1 MICKVNPP
9 VQNWQQGKF
18 TVALALCPP
27 IHKRYNHHVITQ
39 AALQRDTPPRWV
51 LPAILLAFTC
61 LVALT
66 SRTIPPFEG
75 PDSPE
80 HFAYVIW
87 LAEGKGFPPQGAA
100 AWNTPLQQE
109 ASQPPLYYALAA
121 AALRLAGISQFDRQP
136 LRNPHFPSDAPGHLP
151 DNKNVLIHTP
161 QLPPWQDG
169 WGPIYLARL
178 VSWLSGLLL
187 LLSIYGLARET
198 LPTAAAFPVIA
209 ALVAALNP
217 QVIFQSSIISNDI
230 AAAAASALTL
240 WLWARLMQRGPTPRR
255 AVVLGAALG
264 LAALTKTNTLVL
276 IAPVALGLLW
286 LWRRAPAARRRL
298 FLAAL
303 LTAAAALLVG
313 GWWYLRAWLLWGS
326 PFGLDTHC
334 YAIWAYCDD
343 LTRRPSPLAQW
354 REVYYSF
361 WAAFGWGN
369 IKPPAWVYAAL
380 TLILLPAGIGW
391 FKLLRRW
398 RSRYGWRSRPLTSP
412 DVLLLLLTLTLLLQM
427 AALELWMRQVTAP
440 HGRLLFPALGAVALL
455 LALGWQAGGRLLP
468 PLALSALACL
478 SLGSWVGLIRPAYA
492 PPRLLSAAEVA
503 LQITQPLDW
512 RFGDLAVLMGV
523 EPLVDTV
530 NAGTPL
536 PLRLCWRTLSQSTAN
551 QSIFVQLVGP
561 ENEIIASR
569 RTYPGLGS
577 FPTSQWPVGVQ
588 FCDLVRV
595 EILPDLPRSLQ
606 YKIEVGLL
614 DNATNVR
621 LPVFSPDGSPRADQF
636 AAVVLLRADQTPV
649 PVPAGSGPIRLQNV
663 TISPHWQPGSQP
675 TVTLDWV
682 LAEPVAADYTVYVH
696 LRPAADPTRPV
707 AQADAPPLDGWY
719 PTSLWSAGELV
730 RDPHTFTLP
739 ADFPPGDYLLFAGW
753 YDAHTNTRF
762 SPEFPLGPITVEPT
776 TD

>member
-1 MICKVNPP
+1 M
-9 VQNWQQGKF
+9 
-18 TVALALCPP
+18 
-27 IHKRYNHHVITQ
+27 ITQ

-66 SRTIPPFEG
+66 SRAIPPFEG
-75 PDSPE
+75 PDGPE

-87 LAEGKGFPPQGAA
+87 LAEGNGFPPQGAA
-100 AWNTPLQQE
+100 AWDTPLQQE

-121 AALRLAGISQFDRQP
+121 AALRLAGISQFDQEP
-136 LRNPHFPSDAPGHLP
+136 QRNPHFPSDAPGHVP
-151 DNKNVLIHTP
+151 DNKNVLIHNP
-161 QLPPWQDG
+161 QLSPWQDG
-169 WGPIYLARL
+169 WGPVYLARL
-178 VSWLSGLLL
+178 VSWLAGLLL
-187 LLSIYGLARET
+187 LLSIYCLARET
-198 LPTAAAFPVIA
+198 LPTSTAFPAIA

-217 QVIFQSSIISNDI
+217 QVIFQSSIVSNDI
-230 AAAAASALTL
+230 AAAAASAFAL

-255 AVVLGAALG
+255 AVALGAALG

-276 IAPVALGLLW
+276 IVPVALGLLW
-286 LWRRAPAARRRL
+286 LWRRTPAARRRL
-298 FLAAL
+298 LLAAL
-303 LTAAAALLVG
+303 LTAAALLVG

-369 IKPPAWVYAAL
+369 IKPPAWVYTAL
-380 TLILLPAGIGW
+380 TLILLLAGVGW
-391 FKLLRRW
+391 FKLLHR
-398 RSRYGWRSRPLTSP
+398 WRSRPLTFP
-412 DVLLLLLTLTLLLQM
+412 GVLLLLLTLALLLQM
-427 AALELWMRQVTAP
+427 VALELWMRQVTAP
-440 HGRLLFPALGAVALL
+440 HGRLLFPALGAVVLL

-478 SLGSWVGLIRPAYA
+478 SLGSWAGLIRPAYA

-512 RFGDLAVLMGV
+512 RFGDLAVLLGV

-530 NAGTPL
+530 NAGNPL
-536 PLRLCWRTLSQSTAN
+536 PLRLCWRTLNQSPAN
-551 QSIFVQLVGP
+551 QSVFVQLVGP
-561 ENEIIASR
+561 ENEIVAAR

-577 FPTSQWPVGVQ
+577 YPTSQWPVGVQ
-588 FCDLVRV
+588 FCDVVRV
-595 EILPDLPRSLQ
+595 EIPPNLPRSLQ

-614 DNATNVR
+614 HNATNVR
-621 LPVFSPDGSPRADQF
+621 VPVFNPDGFPRADQF
-636 AAVVLLRADQTPV
+636 AAAVLLRANQTPV

-663 TISPHWQPGSQP
+663 TISPDWQPGSQP

-682 LAEPVAADYTVYVH
+682 LAEPIPADYTVYVH
-696 LRPAADPTRPV
+696 LRRHAASPPLI
-707 AQADAPPLDGWY
+707 QADAPPVAGWY
-719 PTSLWSAGELV
+719 PTSLWSIGELV
-730 RDPHTFTLP
+730 RDVHTFTLP
-739 ADFPPGDYLLFAGW
+739 PDFPPGDYLLFAGW
-753 YDAHTNTRF
+753 YDPHTNTRF
-762 SPEFPLGPITVEPT
+762 SPEFPLGPVPIDPPHNAPH
-776 TD
+776 